1 MLLGF
6 NRPEK
11 GVIYVGGTPLECYK
25 IKSIRKKMGYVSQ
38 NAVLFND
45 SIKNN
50 ICWYNPEASFEDVE
64 EAARMA
70 NIEDFV
76 LSLPK
81 GYETEVGERGVKLSG
96 GQRQR
101 IVLARNVLTHPD
113 LLVLDEATSNLDAE
127 SENLILKSIKKL
139 SKKTTIVLITHRI
152 ATTEISDSIYQ
163 LENGEV
169 LHPGKWDS

>member
-1 MLLGF
+1 M
-6 NRPEK
+6 
-11 GVIYVGGTPLECYK
+11 
-25 IKSIRKKMGYVSQ
+25 
-38 NAVLFND
+38 
-45 SIKNN
+45 
-50 ICWYNPEASFEDVE
+50 
-64 EAARMA
+64 
-70 NIEDFV
+70 
-76 LSLPK
+76 
-81 GYETEVGERGVKLSG
+81 
-96 GQRQR
+96 
-101 IVLARNVLTHPD
+101 LARNVLTHPD